1 MSDQNSSWKKSFP
14 MWLTWSRIAL
24 CVPILIVLDWVE
36 RPYSGYIAAALFI
49 VASITDWADGYY
61 ARLFNAQSTM
71 GKFMDPIADKILVST
86 ILILLIPFG
95 PLGKDGPLLVILLLA
110 RDILIGGI
118 RSVAAADRLIIDAK
132 MTGKWKTAVQMVG
145 IPCVLIGTPL
155 FGLPLVDIGRIALWI
170 SVVLSAVSGWQY
182 VAMYRESRKGA

>member
-1 MSDQNSSWKKSFP
+1 MLLMENP
-14 MWLTWSRIAL
+14 L
-24 CVPILIVLDWVE
+24 
-36 RPYSGYIAAALFI
+36 SGYIAAALFI

-86 ILILLIPFG
+86 ILILLIPGGNVG
-95 PLGKDGPLLVILLLA
+95 PVLVILLLV

-132 MTGKWKTAVQMVG
+132 ATGKWKTAFQMVG
-145 IPCVLIGTPL
+145 IPCVLIETPIL
-155 FGLPLVDIGRIALWI
+155 GIPLVEIGRLTLWI
-170 SVVLSAVSGWQY
+170 SVVLSLISGWQY
-182 VAMYRESRKGA
+182 IQLYRGSRKNA